1 MNQTYQLIVASC
13 KVLYELDWIGNYTNL
28 HTLTDKD
35 IQYISQVKNANEYCK
50 RLEEIVKDRI
60 LKNISD
66 INNIKWNVKM
76 FDENISFHIFIK
88 EIGKKLE
95 QFIKDT
101 LTKKYPYYAN
111 HINKC
116 NIDYNKTIIVEIFNN
131 NEIIFVA
138 NLDIRPFI

>member
-1 MNQTYQLIVASC
+1 MNKPLQLVVANC
-13 KVLYELDWIGNYTNL
+13 EVFYDMDWIGNYTDYA
-28 HTLTDKD
+28 LTDKD
-35 IQYISQVKNANEYCK
+35 IQYIGQVKNTKEYCK
-50 RLEEIVKDRI
+50 RFEEIVKDSV

-76 FDENISFHIFIK
+76 FDENINFHIFVK

-101 LTKKYPYYAN
+101 LTRKYPHYAN

-116 NIDYNKTIIVEIFNN
+116 NIDYNKTIVVEIFNN
-131 NEIIFVA
+131 DKIIFVA
-138 NLDIRPFI
+138 NLDIPPFI